1 MAIAPYSYAYEKLLG
16 AVEIMATGKGSRTE
30 RLSRATHGY
39 LFRTRH
45 QKANRLPDNLA
56 VQLSILVKELTSAPP
71 PTQWD
76 NSIDATARKIS
87 WQKAEQLSRQLLS
100 LFLSVAELRRTSR

>member
-1 MAIAPYSYAYEKLLG
+1 MAIASYGYAYEKLLG
-16 AVEIMATGKGSRTE
+16 AVEIMATAKGSRAD
-30 RLSRATHGY
+30 RLARATHQY
-39 LFRTRH
+39 LFRIRY
-45 QKANRLPDNLA
+45 QKANKLPDELA
-56 VQLSILVKELTSAPP
+56 MQLATLTEELTSVSP

-76 NSIDATARKIS
+76 NSIDATARKMS

>member
-1 MAIAPYSYAYEKLLG
+1 MALAPYGYAYEKLLG
-16 AVEIMATGKGSRTE
+16 AVEIMATGKGSRAE
-30 RLSRATHGY
+30 RLARATHGY
-39 LFRTRH
+39 LFRIRQ
-45 QKANRLPDNLA
+45 QKANKLPDELA
-56 VQLSILVKELTSAPP
+56 VQLAILVEELTSVPP

-76 NSIDATARKIS
+76 NSIDATARKMS